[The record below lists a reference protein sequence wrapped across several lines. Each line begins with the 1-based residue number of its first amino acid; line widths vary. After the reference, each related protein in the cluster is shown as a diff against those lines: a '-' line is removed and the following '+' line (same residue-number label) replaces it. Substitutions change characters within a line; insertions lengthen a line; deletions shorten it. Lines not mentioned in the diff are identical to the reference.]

1 MTTMA
6 HRRAVD
12 RVRSVS
18 SETARDETY
27 ALSDIGREVDQVWDG
42 VEQRLDVER
51 VRKGMASLTEIQREA
66 LTLAYF
72 GGYTQSQV
80 AQLLKLPLG
89 TVKTRIRDGLIGLR
103 DALGVEA

>member
-1 MTTMA
+1 
-6 HRRAVD
+6 
-12 RVRSVS
+12 
-18 SETARDETY
+18 
-27 ALSDIGREVDQVWDG
+27 
-42 VEQRLDVER
+42 
-51 VRKGMASLTEIQREA
+51 VRKGMASLTAIQREA

-80 AQLLKLPLG
+80 AQLLHLPLG

>member
-1 MTTMA
+1 MLRPA
-6 HRRAVD
+6 SGSLSQPGRAL
-12 RVRSVS
+12 RFGQ
-18 SETARDETY
+18 A
-27 ALSDIGREVDQVWDG
+27 
-42 VEQRLDVER
+42 
-51 VRKGMASLTEIQREA
+51 GMASLTAIQREA